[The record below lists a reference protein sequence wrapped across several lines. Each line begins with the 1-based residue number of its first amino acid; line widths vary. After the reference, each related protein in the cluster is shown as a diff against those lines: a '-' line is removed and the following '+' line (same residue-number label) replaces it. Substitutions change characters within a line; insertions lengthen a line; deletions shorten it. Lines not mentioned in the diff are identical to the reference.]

1 MKKKILFI
9 VTEDWYFISH
19 RLKLA
24 KYLIRK
30 GFEVSVCCKDTGKT
44 NDIERNGIA
53 YFSLNIDRKSL
64 SFIKFFRESFAI
76 IKILKK
82 IEPDIVHLIS
92 MRPII
97 SGTLAA
103 LFVKS
108 KFCATFT
115 GMGFLF
121 INKNLKIFIVRQI
134 IIFYLKV
141 FLKFKS
147 LFFVVQNKDDEAFF
161 KRTFN
166 LNKTNLSIIR
176 GSGVDI
182 NYFKYFE
189 EISKKNIRISY
200 AGRILEDKG
209 ILWLIAAYKVAKAK
223 YPNLELYIAGP
234 LDEKNPSR
242 ISKNYFKELID
253 FKDIY
258 FLGNIKNIKKYWQ
271 ESDIAILLSKR
282 EGLPLS
288 LLEAASTG
296 RPIISTD
303 VTGSREIAIND
314 YNSINIKLGN
324 IKECSN
330 AILKLSKNKTLRK
343 KYGKNSRKLVE
354 GDMALDHICHQ
365 YYSLY
370 REITC

>member
-1 MKKKILFI
+1 MKKRIIFI

-24 KYLIRK
+24 KYLIKK

-44 NDIERNGIA
+44 IDIKRNGIS
-53 YFSLNIDRKSL
+53 YFPLNIDRKSL
-64 SFIKFFRESFAI
+64 SFIKFFRESFTI
-76 IKILKK
+76 LRVIKKVNP
-82 IEPDIVHLIS
+82 EIVHLIS

-97 SGTLAA
+97 TGLLSA

-121 INKNLKIFIVRQI
+121 INQNFKIYLLRQM
-134 IIFYLKV
+134 IIFYLKI
-141 FLKFKS
+141 FLKFKI
-147 LFFVVQNKDDEAFF
+147 LFFIVQNKDDETYF
-161 KRTFN
+161 KNIFN
-166 LNKTNLSIIR
+166 LRKTYLRIIR

-182 NYFKYFE
+182 NYFKYCE
-189 EISKKNIRISY
+189 KISKKNVRISY

-209 ILWLIAAYKVAKAK
+209 ILWLIAAFKKAK
-223 YPNLELYIAGP
+223 KKHPNLELYIAGS
-234 LDEKNPSR
+234 LDEKNPSS
-242 ISKNYFKELID
+242 ISKKHFKELTD

-258 FLGNIKNIKKYWQ
+258 YLGNIKNIRKYWQ

-288 LLEAASTG
+288 LLEAAATG

-314 YNSINIKLGN
+314 YNSINIKLGS
-324 IKECSN
+324 ILECSN

-354 GDMALDHICHQ
+354 GNMALEQVNYQ

-370 REITC
+370 EDMI